1 MEVRAH
7 FESLRVT
14 LLKGGVRNEHC
25 YKLGM
30 VCLRAAEAEISKLEL
45 AAGAPRTSGGGFEN
59 MRRRLRLYSD
69 AVNMVITRPLT
80 GRGGELVCDA
90 MAVLCRPAV
99 LEQVVSFVGEGDS
112 AIAMGLVCGRLARD
126 LGFLFFSF

>member
-1 MEVRAH
+1 MH
-7 FESLRVT
+7 
-14 LLKGGVRNEHC
+14 
-25 YKLGM
+25 
-30 VCLRAAEAEISKLEL
+30 
-45 AAGAPRTSGGGFEN
+45 
-59 MRRRLRLYSD
+59 RRLRLYSD

-99 LEQVVSFVGEGDS
+99 LGQVVAFVGAADT
-112 AIAMGLVCGRLARD
+112 IAMGLVCGRLAHD